1 MKTTKQFENGCSS
14 QTKRATKKYKIDQDL
29 EFISICVK
37 SSQYIIIHNLSKK
50 TRIWRIIFSVQ

>member
-50 TRIWRIIFSVQ
+50 TRI